1 MGALDEIQAAIEKLT
16 KLRDKSSQG
25 WWTILDNG
33 DRFIAEED
41 PDGDGAFEYII
52 TEPVWFNNP
61 VDADLIVALHRTIDA
76 QLAILQGDMRMYADY
91 QRAGWLDQWVSA
103 VERAGDLALA
113 RAINGIPQ

>member
-1 MGALDEIQAAIEKLT
+1 MGALDDIQSAIEKLT

-76 QLAILQGDMRMYADY
+76 QLAILTDGLADMMSR
-91 QRAGWLDQWVSA
+91 
-103 VERAGDLALA
+103 ERLGLPLNTGPVRTLALA
-113 RAINGIPQ
+113 RAINGGSK